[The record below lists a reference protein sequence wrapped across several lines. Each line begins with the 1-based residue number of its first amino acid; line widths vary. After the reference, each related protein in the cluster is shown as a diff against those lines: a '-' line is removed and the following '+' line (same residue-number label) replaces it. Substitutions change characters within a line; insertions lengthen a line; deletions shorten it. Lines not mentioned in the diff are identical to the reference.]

1 MSFADDAEHIIT
13 EKDDEIKEL
22 RELSAE
28 LLAILSKSV
37 TEYDMTGEVTN
48 ILEMRAAIA
57 GRGEA
62 IAKAEK
68 LK

>member
-1 MSFADDAEHIIT
+1 MSYSDDAEHIIT

-37 TEYDMTGEVTN
+37 TEYDITGKVTN
-48 ILEMRAAIA
+48 ILEMRSAIA
-57 GRGEA
+57 GRA
-62 IAKAEK
+62 S
-68 LK
+68 